1 MENWSEGEEACNVY
15 MKQVLMYA
23 ELFALQYNIV
33 VIEGFW
39 KIVYTKKHF
48 NKYLAEVAIEN
59 NFRRLHSNLLVHHVV
74 NFGSSS
80 ELLMCLVQ

>member
-39 KIVYTKKHF
+39 K
-48 NKYLAEVAIEN
+48 N